1 METNV
6 KKIIYPIILIVV
18 ALIVYYPILGN
29 QLLDFWDDQWVVMN
43 AFTENGIS
51 INNLCL
57 IMTSFY
63 HGQYA
68 PFNEYLYLFLYN
80 FFGYNAFY
88 FHLSSLI
95 LHCANAVLVY
105 LILNKLLLQSAY
117 KEVFMSKYLPF
128 MTAFIFLVTTVNV
141 ESVAWMSASKVLVY
155 SLFYLLATYY
165 FLLYIEKKHKW
176 KYLLL
181 TYVFFICSFLGKEQ
195 AVTFPLFMLLIYY
208 FLGYNLSSKSIWT
221 TLLPFFLLSLCF
233 GFITMFS
240 QLATGGGILSPET
253 TYPLWQ
259 RIIYACYAFCEY
271 FFKCLFPVKL
281 SYLYPFPSTVGEPLP
296 YWLFLYPVLLV
307 SFVFLL
313 GKYIY
318 HDNICKLGVLMFS
331 IHIVTALHLIP
342 LSRFVV
348 VADRYIYLSSIG
360 VAFLLSYYIL
370 SLYAKYNN
378 TKIKMVLKILFLV
391 YILYLGIYT
400 NYRSRCWYDTN
411 TLKKEM
417 RYLLNQRDDFNETTT
432 L

>member
-1 METNV
+1 M

-176 KYLLL
+176 
-181 TYVFFICSFLGKEQ
+181 
-195 AVTFPLFMLLIYY
+195 
-208 FLGYNLSSKSIWT
+208 
-221 TLLPFFLLSLCF
+221 
-233 GFITMFS
+233 
-240 QLATGGGILSPET
+240 
-253 TYPLWQ
+253 
-259 RIIYACYAFCEY
+259 
-271 FFKCLFPVKL
+271 
-281 SYLYPFPSTVGEPLP
+281 
-296 YWLFLYPVLLV
+296 
-307 SFVFLL
+307 
-313 GKYIY
+313 
-318 HDNICKLGVLMFS
+318 
-331 IHIVTALHLIP
+331 
-342 LSRFVV
+342 
-348 VADRYIYLSSIG
+348 
-360 VAFLLSYYIL
+360 
-370 SLYAKYNN
+370 
-378 TKIKMVLKILFLV
+378 
-391 YILYLGIYT
+391 
-400 NYRSRCWYDTN
+400 
-411 TLKKEM
+411 
-417 RYLLNQRDDFNETTT
+417 
-432 L
+432 